1 MTHVNYEAP
10 ERQLKAKLAELAG
23 QRRDHGAL
31 KIENSADLFDQIQ
44 ASVERDLL
52 VGLLNRDRQLR
63 EDVRR
68 ACDLIEAGKYGICE
82 DCEQNIAPARLKAI
96 PWARFCVRCQD
107 CRDREVNES
116 DVFSE
121 AA

>member
-1 MTHVNYEAP
+1 MTRINYDAP

-31 KIENSADLFDQIQ
+31 QIENSADLFDQIQ

-52 VGLLNRDRQLR
+52 VGLLNHDRQLR
-63 EDVRR
+63 DDVRH
-68 ACDLIEAGKYGICE
+68 ACELIAAGTYGICE
-82 DCEQNIAPARLKAI
+82 ECEQSIAPARLKAI

-107 CRDREVNES
+107 RLDREVNEA

>member
-1 MTHVNYEAP
+1 MTQIGLEAP
-10 ERQLKAKLAELAG
+10 ERQLKAKLAELVG

-31 KIENSADLFDQIQ
+31 KIENSADPFDQIQ

-52 VGLLNRDRQLR
+52 VGFLNHDAQLR
-63 EDVRR
+63 EDIRR
-68 ACDLIEAGKYGICE
+68 ACELIEAGTYGICE
-82 DCEQNIAPARLKAI
+82 DCENSIALARLKAI

-107 CRDREVNES
+107 CREREVNES
-116 DVFSE
+116 DLFSE